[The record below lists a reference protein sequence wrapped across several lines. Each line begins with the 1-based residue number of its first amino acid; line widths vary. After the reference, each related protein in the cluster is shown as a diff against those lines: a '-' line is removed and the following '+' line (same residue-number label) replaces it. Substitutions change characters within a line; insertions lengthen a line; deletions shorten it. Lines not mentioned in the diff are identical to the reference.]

1 MVKHDN
7 KWGTVCDDDFDSTDA
22 QAACNTLGF
31 SGGSYSSTNP
41 GFSESTVP
49 IWMDE
54 VNCDSNYRVR
64 VRRQYYGSSRSSSDY
79 SFSPTTPTTTAIPTT
94 IASDSS
100 SEESSLTNFLECGHN
115 GWGDEDCSHSEDI
128 LLTCT

>member
-31 SGGSYSSTNP
+31 TGGSYSNTNP
-41 GFSESTVP
+41 GFSDSIVP
-49 IWMDE
+49 IWMDN
-54 VNCDSNYRVR
+54 VDC
-64 VRRQYYGSSRSSSDY
+64 
-79 SFSPTTPTTTAIPTT
+79 
-94 IASDSS
+94 DSS
-100 SEESSLTNFLECGHN
+100 STNFLECTHA
-115 GWGDEDCSHSEDI
+115 GWGVEDCGHDEDI

>member
-7 KWGTVCDDDFDSTDA
+7 KWGTVCDDNFNSTDA
-22 QAACNTLGF
+22 EAACKTLGF

-49 IWMDE
+49 IWMDD
-54 VNCDSNYRVR
+54 VDCNSNYRVR
-64 VRRQYYGSSRSSSDY
+64 RRRQSSSSDY
-79 SFSPTTPTTTAIPTT
+79 SFFG
-94 IASDSS
+94 DLDLLDLDLS
-100 SEESSLTNFLECGHN
+100 SEESSSTNFLECNHN